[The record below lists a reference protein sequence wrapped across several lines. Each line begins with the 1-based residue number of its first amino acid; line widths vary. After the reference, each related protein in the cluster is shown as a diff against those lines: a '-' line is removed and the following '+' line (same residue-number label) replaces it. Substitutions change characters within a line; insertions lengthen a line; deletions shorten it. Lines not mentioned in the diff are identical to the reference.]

1 MSANTIYISALKNA
15 RGKMAV
21 AKFFLDSALGRLELL
36 YAKKRKF
43 RSNLFSLNFLHTCD
57 AGLSYGTMPGQ
68 SFYPLER
75 LNFVLD
81 CLWRARRESVALDF
95 ILW

>member
-1 MSANTIYISALKNA
+1 
-15 RGKMAV
+15 MAV
-21 AKFFLDSALGRLELL
+21 AKNFLDSDLGGLELF

-43 RSNLFSLNFLHTCD
+43 RSNLFFLKFLPTCD

-68 SFYPLER
+68 SFCPLER
-75 LNFVLD
+75 FNFVLD